1 MLRHGYYGCY
11 DTVRTISSVLVVGVE
26 IVVGIVGSCST
37 VVIVVVAPD
46 WCVCVCVCCTGGV
59 VLFVHLPGA
68 RLHLERGS
76 LAPACSQGL
85 RMCSLCECVLYRMC
99 SL

>member
-1 MLRHGYYGCY
+1 VLRHGYYGCY

-46 WCVCVCVCCTGGV
+46 WCVCVCVLYRRGG
-59 VLFVHLPGA
+59 FV
-68 RLHLERGS
+68 R
-76 LAPACSQGL
+76 APARGKAASREGFS
-85 RMCSLCECVLYRMC
+85 RSSM
-99 SL
+99 